1 MIGNEEHEGEVD
13 NWKDEELGNIS
24 KIIDDEGIA
33 TGVLNEKEYLVG
45 TPAEDDESEIE
56 GESNKG
62 IDVEIPNTPNIRFES
77 TNNEDERE
85 RSMKLAVP
93 PETEGF
99 STL

>member
-1 MIGNEEHEGEVD
+1 M
-13 NWKDEELGNIS
+13 
-24 KIIDDEGIA
+24 
-33 TGVLNEKEYLVG
+33 NEKEYLVG